1 MKTLIFLIS
10 IIWSSTLMAQN
21 EFITTWEATDSDLS
35 ITIPTDPANH
45 VYDYTVDFGDG
56 TILNNQ
62 TGNTTHTYST
72 AGDYTVKISG
82 DFPHF
87 DGVQLTGNEFTHDLL
102 SVEQWGNIQWESM
115 LNAFRGCSR
124 LQINASDVP
133 DLSNVTDFSNI
144 FRASN
149 VNSASLNNWDVS
161 NITNMHAAFR
171 NTDFDQPLGNWNV
184 SNVTDMSYMFFNS
197 NFNQPLNN
205 WDVSNV
211 SNMEYMFKNT
221 TYFNQPLDN
230 WDVSNV
236 TNMRVMFDN
245 SVFIQPIN
253 NWDVSQV
260 NDMSSMFGASEF
272 NQPLNNW
279 DVSNVTTMENMFAFN
294 QNFDQPLDN
303 WDVSSVTGNGFDDMF
318 YLSVFNQDLS
328 SWDFNVDDLGGFIR
342 ASDMDTDNFDL
353 LLDRF
358 VQLGIENG
366 YLNANELEFCDLF
379 TVQYLEEALG
389 WNLAN
394 LDADTDLGSN
404 CGLNYV
410 NGKITYDA
418 NFDGCGDD
426 DQGLNQLLVNIDN
439 GQENISILPDSNGNY
454 TVPTVQDTYTISVLN
469 LPDYMSATPSSQSV
483 NFTGINE
490 VEDNI
495 NFCVTPDLSIED
507 IGIDLFPMIDAV
519 PGFETEYE
527 IIVENNGTESETDIE
542 VSIDYDINYQS
553 FVSSSVTPI
562 STTPGSI
569 VIIVPEITV
578 LGSERIT
585 FTLLNAQP
593 PTLNGG
599 DELTITTE
607 VTPSTNEANPA
618 NNTVVYKQTVINS
631 FDPND
636 KLVTQGDEVT
646 IDKADEYLDYK
657 IRFQNV
663 GTANAL
669 NVKITDTI
677 SDKLNWS
684 TFQPINSSHDYRL
697 EFNNQE
703 EINFIFDN
711 INLPYEAIDEPGSNG
726 HVSFKIKPKDNVQI
740 GDVIE
745 NKAYIFFDFNAPII
759 TNTVSTTI
767 VDNLGLDEYTGIENI
782 KLLPNP
788 ASNQVE
794 IIHETDMEIEKV
806 EIFDISGRLVKSYK
820 HSTLL
825 DVS

>member
-1 MKTLIFLIS
+1 M
-10 IIWSSTLMAQN
+10 
-21 EFITTWEATDSDLS
+21 S

-87 DGVQLTGNEFTHDLL
+87 DGVQLNGNIHTHDLL

-144 FRASN
+144 FRSSN

-161 NITNMHAAFR
+161 NVTNMHGAFK
-171 NTDFDQPLGNWNV
+171 TSEFDQLLDNWDV
-184 SNVTDMSYMFFNS
+184 SNVTDMSYMFS
-197 NFNQPLNN
+197 SSHFNQPINN

-211 SNMEYMFKNT
+211 SNMEYMFYVSV
-221 TYFNQPLDN
+221 YFNQPLDN
-230 WDVSNV
+230 WDVSSV
-236 TNMRVMFDN
+236 TNMQVMFDN
-245 SVFIQPIN
+245 SGFNQPIN
-253 NWDVSQV
+253 NWDVSNV
-260 NDMSSMFGASEF
+260 TDMSNMFAVANEF

-279 DVSNVTTMENMFAFN
+279 DVSNVTDMRNMFRSNISFN
-294 QNFDQPLDN
+294 QPLNN

-318 YLSVFNQDLS
+318 RNSVFNQDLS
-328 SWDFNVDDLGGFIR
+328 SWDFNVDDLGGFIS

-379 TVQYLEEALG
+379 TVQYLEETLG

-454 TVPTVQDTYTISVLN
+454 TVPAVQDTYTISVLN

-495 NFCVTPDLSIED
+495 NFCITPDLSIED
-507 IGIDLFPMIDAV
+507 VGIDLFPIIDAV

-527 IIVENNGTESETDIE
+527 IIVENNGTDSVSDVE
-542 VSIDYDINYQS
+542 VTFDYDSNFQS
-553 FVSSSVTPI
+553 FVTSSVTPI

-607 VTPSTNEANPA
+607 VTPSANEANPA
-618 NNTVVYKQTVINS
+618 NNTVGNTQTVINS

-636 KLVTQGDEVT
+636 KLVTQGEQIPDEK
-646 IDKADEYLDYK
+646 IDEYLDYK

-663 GTANAL
+663 GTANAI

-677 SDKLNWS
+677 SNKLDWT
-684 TFQPINSSHDYRL
+684 TFQPINSSHNYRL
-697 EFNNQE
+697 ELVEQE
-703 EINFIFDN
+703 EINFIFEN

-740 GDVIE
+740 GDIIE

-759 TNTVSTTI
+759 TNTVSTEI
-767 VDNLGLDEYTGIENI
+767 VDELSTTDFVKAKNI
-782 KLLPNP
+782 KLSPNP
-788 ASNQVE
+788 ADDRVE
-794 IIHETDMEIEKV
+794 IINESNATIKSLQLYSIKGQLINTFADKSLI
-806 EIFDISGRLVKSYK
+806 DISQLSSGVYILQVETRNNKINKRLIKR
-820 HSTLL
+820 
-825 DVS
+825 